1 MAAEQM
7 KALQIE
13 AHGGPEVMR
22 LADVPV
28 PEPGPDEVLVK
39 MEACGLNFSDI
50 MAREGRYLR
59 KMSLPHILGHEFC
72 GVIEKIGR
80 GVEGWNVGQRVVA
93 TSQSGGGL
101 AEYVV
106 APAANLML
114 CPEGLAPPQGAAL
127 LVQGLT
133 SVMMIDNAARV
144 EAGETVVIH
153 AAAGGVGTLVVQIAR
168 AKGAQVIG
176 TASSNEKCRL
186 IEELGAVAINYK
198 ETDWVKQVLALTNGK
213 GAEVIFESVGG
224 EVLARSYREA
234 LADFGRLIIYG
245 VASGDVV
252 KFDNYEILASNK
264 SLIGFWLG
272 PHQVNHHARVAAAKQ
287 RLIEMV
293 QGGEIRLI
301 VGETFPLERVADA
314 FEHLQGRKS
323 MGKVVV
329 TP

>member
-7 KALQIE
+7 KVLQID
-13 AHGGPEVMR
+13 AHGGPEVMH
-22 LADVPV
+22 LAEVSF
-28 PEPGPDEVLVK
+28 PEPGADEVQVK

-59 KMSLPHILGHEFC
+59 KISLPHILGHEIC
-72 GVIEKIGR
+72 GVIEKIGQ
-80 GVEGWNVGQRVVA
+80 GVEGWSVGQRVLA
-93 TSQSGGGL
+93 TTQSGGGL

-106 APAANLML
+106 VSETNLML
-114 CPEGLAPPQGAAL
+114 CPDELTPPQGAAL

-133 SVMMIDNAARV
+133 SVMMIDNAASV
-144 EAGETVVIH
+144 VAGETVVVH

-168 AKGAQVIG
+168 AKGARVIG
-176 TASSNEKCRL
+176 TASSNLKCRL
-186 IEELGAVAINYK
+186 IEELGAVAINYS
-198 ETDWVKQVLALTNGK
+198 ETDWVKEVLALTEGK

-234 LADFGRLIIYG
+234 LADFGRLVVYG

-252 KFDNYEILASNK
+252 NFDNYEVLASNK

-272 PHQVNHHARVAAAKQ
+272 PHLVGHPDRVIAAKQ
-287 RLIEMV
+287 RLVDMV
-293 QGGEIRLI
+293 QREEIRLI
-301 VGETFPLERVADA
+301 VEKTFPHERAVDA

-329 TP
+329 PA